1 MTQVKW
7 RPLFWT
13 SFHKVS
19 TVITAYTRENKDE
32 LYQDLE
38 SSDPRDSVDRELAD
52 FAQKKKKK
60 KRSCL
65 SGAGGSCQIL
75 QYVQHM
81 TPLYIWRSDWHRKNL
96 GLGLG
101 GQQQREIFPFWEKKK
116 QIIATYA
123 EYIKV
128 VELQCREYT
137 VKHCIKTDCGIMI

>member
-1 MTQVKW
+1 MHSVTQVKW

-19 TVITAYTRENKDE
+19 TVITAYTRETKDE

-60 KRSCL
+60 KEAVCLVLVVLVRFYNMYSIWPHCIFGEVIDIEKILALALEDNSRERSSP
-65 SGAGGSCQIL
+65 SG
-75 QYVQHM
+75 
-81 TPLYIWRSDWHRKNL
+81 
-96 GLGLG
+96 
-101 GQQQREIFPFWEKKK
+101 KKK

-123 EYIKV
+123 EYK
-128 VELQCREYT
+128 
-137 VKHCIKTDCGIMI
+137 K